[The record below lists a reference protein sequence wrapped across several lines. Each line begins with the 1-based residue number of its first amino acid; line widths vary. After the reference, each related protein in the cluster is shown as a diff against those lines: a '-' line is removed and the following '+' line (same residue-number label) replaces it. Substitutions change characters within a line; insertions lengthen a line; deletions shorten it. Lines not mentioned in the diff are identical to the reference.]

1 MGGFFI
7 FTMNILIFNWQ
18 DIKNPLGG
26 GAEVHLHEIFK
37 RIVVMGHSV
46 TLVSCK
52 HKDLSN
58 AEIIDGINVIRYGD
72 RNLFNFLVPSL
83 YNEIIKNQKF
93 DVVIDDIN
101 KIPFYTPLFVKEP
114 LLAISHHF
122 FGTSIFKEAGLIAGT
137 YVYLAEKLVD
147 FVYKKTKFVVVSEST
162 KDEFKSRGFDTR
174 KFEIVYNALAQKD
187 YPFQIGEKEENPT
200 ITYFGRIK
208 KYKSV
213 DHLFYSFAKVKETIP
228 NAKLWIIGRGDFQT
242 YLENL
247 AKELNIAGDV
257 IFHGFVD
264 DKKKIDLLSKSHI
277 VVNTSMKEGWGITNI
292 EANACGTLVVS
303 ANVPGLK
310 DSVKDG
316 VSGLLYEY
324 SNINDLSN
332 KLTSILQHEEI
343 FNKLSLGALKW
354 AKSFT
359 WNDSATKM
367 LNILESLVKRT

>member
-1 MGGFFI
+1 
-7 FTMNILIFNWQ
+7 MNILIFNWQ
-18 DIKNPLGG
+18 DIKNPFGG

-37 RIVVMGHSV
+37 RIVAIGHSV

-58 AEIIDGINVIRYGD
+58 SEIIDGINVLRFGD
-72 RNLFNFLVPSL
+72 RNLFNFLVPFL
-83 YNEIIKNQKF
+83 YKEITKTQKF
-93 DVVIDDIN
+93 DIVIDDIN

-122 FGTSIFKEAGLIAGT
+122 FGTSIFKEAGFIAGS

-147 FVYKKTKFVVVSEST
+147 FVYKKTKFIVVSEST
-162 KDEFKSRGFDTR
+162 KDEFKNRGFDTS
-174 KFEIVYNALAQKD
+174 KFEIVYNAITQED
-187 YPFQIGEKEENPT
+187 YPFQICEKETNPT

-213 DHLFYSFAKVKETIP
+213 DHLFHSFAKVKETIP
-228 NAKLWIIGRGDFQT
+228 NAKLWIIGRGDFQD

-247 AKELNIAGDV
+247 SKALNIEKDV
-257 IFHGFVD
+257 VFHGFVD
-264 DKKKIDLLSKSHI
+264 DKKKIELLSKSHI

-316 VSGLLYEY
+316 ESGLLYDY
-324 SNINDLSN
+324 GNIDDLTN
-332 KLTSILQHEEI
+332 KLLNVLQSDDLL
-343 FNKLSLGALKW
+343 NKLSLGALKW

-359 WNDSATKM
+359 WNDSANKM
-367 LNILESLVKRT
+367 LAILEKLIKHT